1 MREATWLDLRID
13 WEQRTAREAAQ
24 AERQRNLPIVDKE
37 PKPSP
42 YAHID
47 LGPYCDWSGLH
58 ASTCAHCRG
67 IEDDEFTAIG
77 AWD

>member
-1 MREATWLDLRID
+1 MTWLDLRME
-13 WEQRTAREAAQ
+13 WEQRTRREAEQ
-24 AERQRNLPIVDKE
+24 AERQKNLPIADKE

-47 LGPYCDWSGLH
+47 LGPFCEWSGLH
-58 ASTCAHCRG
+58 QIECAHCRG
-67 IEDDEFTAIG
+67 IEDPEFTAIG